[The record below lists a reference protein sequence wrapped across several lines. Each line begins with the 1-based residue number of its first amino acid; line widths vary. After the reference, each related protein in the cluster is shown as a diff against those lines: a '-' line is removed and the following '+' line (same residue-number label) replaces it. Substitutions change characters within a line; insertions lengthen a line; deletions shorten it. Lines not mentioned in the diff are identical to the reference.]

1 MGKEAA
7 NVSTEDPLCGNAG
20 GPRGIGAGA
29 NASQPASQPDIVSTV
44 VAGTTTEVGP
54 QAWSR

>member
-1 MGKEAA
+1 MEKEAA

-29 NASQPASQPDIVSTV
+29 DASQPDIVGTL
-44 VAGTTTEVGP
+44 VAGTTTKVGP